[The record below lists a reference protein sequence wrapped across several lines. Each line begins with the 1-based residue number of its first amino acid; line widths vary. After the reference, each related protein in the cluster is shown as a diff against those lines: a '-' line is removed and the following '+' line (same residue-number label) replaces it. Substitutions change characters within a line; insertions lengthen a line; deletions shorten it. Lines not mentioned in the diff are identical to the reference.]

1 MARRLVWKF
10 FCILAV
16 VVAPMLSSV
25 FGDAAAQIGG
35 GLEKVTVAIPAISP
49 SMSIMQVTNEA
60 GIFRKHGLDVTIQYI
75 EGGTRTTQ
83 ALIASEIKIALIAG
97 PDVVNAQLA
106 GSDVVAIASVADR
119 FTDVLVS
126 GKDVKTTADLKGKKL
141 GVSQFGTVSDFASR
155 FALKELKLDPAK
167 DVTILQIGGEQ
178 ARIGALK
185 AGHIDAG
192 LVDASLTPMM
202 KGLGFNI
209 LYSFLDSPLRFQFTC
224 VAASKAYLKQNSET
238 VRKFMRGFVEGIKYY
253 KSNRTQAVNIIS
265 TWMRTEDKE
274 GVGRAYDI
282 YAKIL
287 EQKPYPSLEG
297 LKAVLDVTAAK
308 EPKAKVANPEQFVDD
323 SFLRDLDRSGF
334 FNSL

>member
-1 MARRLVWKF
+1 MAKKPAWKIL
-10 FCILAV
+10 CLSILALAPILLAV
-16 VVAPMLSSV
+16 V
-25 FGDAAAQIGG
+25 GNAAAPSGG
-35 GLEKVTVAIPAISP
+35 GLEKLTVAIPAISP
-49 SMSIMQVTNEA
+49 SMSIMQVTNQA
-60 GIFRKHGLDVTIQYI
+60 GIFKKHGLDVTIQYI

-106 GSDVVAIASVADR
+106 GSDVVTIASVADR
-119 FTDVLVS
+119 FTDILVT
-126 GKDVKTTADLKGKKL
+126 GKDVKTTEDLKGKKL

-155 FALKELKLDPAK
+155 FALKELNLDPAK
-167 DVTILQIGGEQ
+167 EITILQIGGEQ

-202 KGLGFNI
+202 RSLGFNI

-224 VAASKAYLKQNSET
+224 VAASKAYLKQNPET

-253 KSNRTQAVNIIS
+253 KSNKTQTVNIMS

-297 LKAVLDVTAAK
+297 LKAVLDVTSVK
-308 EPKAKVANPEQFVDD
+308 EPKAKVAKPEQFVDD
-323 SFLRDLDRSGF
+323 SFLRELDRSGF